1 MKFVCRIGTVFTYR
15 FWGSKEGK
23 RASKRTNH
31 GLLEG
36 SDYLDV
42 FLFSER
48 GMCACKSAYD
58 PVVQFSMEKMS
69 QNLVKATVRKY
80 ETTESS

>member
-1 MKFVCRIGTVFTYR
+1 M
-15 FWGSKEGK
+15 
-23 RASKRTNH
+23 
-31 GLLEG
+31 LEG
-36 SDYLDV
+36 SHCLAV